1 LLYETD
7 VAVVGGGVVGLA
19 CAAALARAGS
29 SVLVL
34 ERDGGL
40 GRGVTSRNSEVLHAG
55 FYYPPGSQKALLC
68 VRGRQLLGERC
79 ERLRVPHRFTGK
91 IVVATEADEFPALE
105 ALRERGEVNG
115 TPGLELIQAQR
126 VTELEPAVQAPL
138 GLLSPATGIV
148 DAHALTLSFA
158 AEAEAYGAVVLLD
171 TEVAEIARRA
181 EGYRLEL
188 RRRGGEREAVL
199 AAVVV
204 NAAGLAAD
212 AVAAAA
218 GIDVDAEGYRQHPC
232 KGDYFSL
239 VPGAPLH
246 FSRLV
251 YPLPQ
256 GAGLGIHATLDLA
269 GRIRFGPDAEYVSR
283 EDYEVDAAK
292 DAVFW
297 RAIRRYVP
305 SLERRWL
312 APDFAGL
319 RPKLAGPGEPF
330 RDFVVAEESER
341 DLPGFVNLI
350 GIESPGLTASPAIAE
365 RVVALLG
372 S

>member
-212 AVAAAA
+212 AVAA
-218 GIDVDAEGYRQHPC
+218 
-232 KGDYFSL
+232 
-239 VPGAPLH
+239 
-246 FSRLV
+246 
-251 YPLPQ
+251 LPQ